1 MPRVYLTK
9 EQRETAADRD
19 YLEQLSKGLRIYQAL
34 HRLNAV
40 ELSQEINLN
49 YRTLKKLLDIE
60 PVHIPACKLRKVMEA
75 AGMGLTQLHRREVQ
89 FNASTGEQL

>member
-1 MPRVYLTK
+1 MPRVCLTK
-9 EQRETAADRD
+9 EQREAAADQD

-49 YRTLKKLLDIE
+49 YRTL
-60 PVHIPACKLRKVMEA
+60 
-75 AGMGLTQLHRREVQ
+75 
-89 FNASTGEQL
+89 